1 MTRKGRYRPPCFRHD
16 HSYDRRVARESCHEQ
31 PEAEMNRTVRPILAA
46 CLSWLAVAVSPDAA
60 RADDKSH
67 VTLLEEND
75 SIYFNTDKHYTQG
88 FRLSYLGPD
97 VRPDSFW
104 SGAFGLFGWAAPSV
118 MDNTTDQSRHYA
130 LEFGQSLFTPENK
143 TLRPPNPG
151 DRPYAGW
158 LYVGASLLQETDKH
172 MLENLELQL
181 GAVGPVA
188 LGEQTQNTFHQLIGQ
203 DKANGWSSQLQN
215 EPGINLSY
223 ERKWRLGLFNS
234 RTDGVD
240 IIPEAGATVG
250 NVFTYGETGGLLRIG
265 HNLQADYGPVRIRPA
280 LSGTDYFNSKY
291 MDGDFGYYFFAGT
304 QGRVVGQNIF
314 LDGNS
319 FRTSRSVTKKPLVAD
334 LQAGFS
340 FFTSNAFRVD
350 FSVVRRTEEFQG
362 QRTPDVIGTA
372 ALSFAW

>member
-1 MTRKGRYRPPCFRHD
+1 MTPA
-16 HSYDRRVARESCHEQ
+16 VARY
-31 PEAEMNRTVRPILAA
+31 ALAM
-46 CLSWLAVAVSPDAA
+46 CLSSLAIVAPPEVA

-75 SIYFNTDKHYTQG
+75 SIYFNSDKHYTQG

-104 SGAFGLFGWAAPSV
+104 SGAFGLFGWAAPSFL
-118 MDNTTDQSRHYA
+118 DSATDQSRHYA
-130 LEFGQSLFTPENK
+130 LEFGQSLFTPKN
-143 TLRPPNPG
+143 LSLVPPDPR
-151 DRPYAGW
+151 DRPYGGW
-158 LYVGASLLQETDKH
+158 LYVGASLLQDTDKR

-188 LGEQTQNTFHQLIGQ
+188 LGKQTQNTFHQFIGQ
-203 DKANGWSSQLQN
+203 DQAKGWGAEIQN
-215 EPGINLSY
+215 EPGIVLSY
-223 ERKWRLGLFNS
+223 ERKWRLPLLGGGV
-234 RTDGVD
+234 DGVD
-240 IIPEAGATVG
+240 IIPEAGATIG

-265 HNLQADYGPVRIRPA
+265 RNLQADYGPTRIRPA

-291 MDGDFGYYFFAGT
+291 MDGDYGYYFFAGT
-304 QGRVVGQNIF
+304 QGRIVGQNIF

-319 FRTSRSVTKKPLVAD
+319 FRTSRNVTKKPLVGD

-340 FFTSNAFRVD
+340 IFTANAFRVD
-350 FSVVRRTEEFQG
+350 FSVARRTEEFQG
-362 QRTPDVIGTA
+362 QATPDVIGTA